1 MAVLSDP
8 ISDFL
13 TRLKNAS
20 RAGNETFTAPY
31 SKMKGEIAR
40 ILKGEGYIWNYE
52 VKTDGQFPVIEVKV
66 KYSDSGVPVLTDLKR
81 VSKPGLRRY
90 VGAGEIPR
98 VLNGLGISILST
110 PKGLKTGTHARKEK
124 LGGELLAYV
133 W

>member
-20 RAGNETFTAPY
+20 RAGNESFTAPH
-31 SKMKGEIAR
+31 SKTKEAIAK
-40 ILKGEGYIWNYE
+40 ILQEEGYIWNYE
-52 VKTDGQFPVIEVKV
+52 VDSTGQFPELKVKV
-66 KYSDSGVPVLTDLKR
+66 KYSDNGVAVLSDLKR
-81 VSKPGLRRY
+81 VSKPGIRRY

-98 VLNGLGISILST
+98 VLNGLGISIVST
-110 PKGLKTGTHARKEK
+110 SKGLKTGTAARREK
-124 LGGELLAYV
+124 LGGELLAFV

>member
-20 RAGNETFTAPY
+20 RAGNENFVAPY
-31 SKMKGEIAR
+31 SKIKGEIAR
-40 ILKGEGYIWNYE
+40 ILQDEGYIWNYE
-52 VKTDGQFPVIEVKV
+52 VDTTGKFPEIKVKV
-66 KYSDSGVPVLTDLKR
+66 KYSDSGVAVLTDLKR
-81 VSKPGLRRY
+81 ISKPGIRRY

-98 VLNGLGISILST
+98 VLNGLGISIVST
-110 PKGLKTGTHARKEK
+110 SKGLKTGTHARKEK
-124 LGGELLAYV
+124 LGGEVLAFV

>member
-20 RAGNETFTAPY
+20 RAGNESFTAPH
-31 SKMKGEIAR
+31 SKMKEAIAR
-40 ILKGEGYIWNYE
+40 ILQEEGYIWNYE
-52 VKTDGQFPVIEVKV
+52 VDSSSQFKELKVKV
-66 KYSDSGVPVLTDLKR
+66 KYSDSGTAVLTDLKR
-81 VSKPGLRRY
+81 ISKPGVRRY

-98 VLNGLGISILST
+98 VLNGLGISIVST
-110 PKGLKTGTHARKEK
+110 SKGLKTGAAARREK
-124 LGGELLAYV
+124 LGGEVIAFV

>member
-20 RAGNETFTAPY
+20 RAGNESFIAPY
-31 SKMKGEIAR
+31 SKIKESIAL
-40 ILKGEGYIWNYE
+40 ILKEEGYVWNYE
-52 VKTDGQFPVIEVKV
+52 IDKSSKFPQIKVKV
-66 KYSDSGVPVLTDLKR
+66 RYSEDGSPVLTDLKR
-81 VSKPGLRRY
+81 ISKPGVRRY
-90 VGAGEIPR
+90 VGASDIPN

-110 PKGLKTGTHARKEK
+110 SKGIKTGATARREK
-124 LGGELLAYV
+124 LGGELLAFV

>member
-20 RAGNETFTAPY
+20 RAGNETFTAPH

-40 ILKGEGYIWNYE
+40 ILQAEGYIWNYE
-52 VKTDGQFPVIEVKV
+52 VDTSGKFPEITVKV
-66 KYSDSGVPVLTDLKR
+66 KYSDSGVAVLTDLKR
-81 VSKPGLRRY
+81 VSKPGIRRY

-110 PKGLKTGTHARKEK
+110 SKGLKTGSQAKREK
-124 LGGELLAYV
+124 LGGEILAFV

>member
-8 ISDFL
+8 IPDFL

-20 RAGNETFTAPY
+20 RAGNEPFTAPH

-40 ILKGEGYIWNYE
+40 ILQAEGYIWNYE
-52 VKTDGQFPVIEVKV
+52 VDTSGKFPEITVKV
-66 KYSDSGVPVLTDLKR
+66 KYSDSGVAVLTDLKR
-81 VSKPGLRRY
+81 VSKPGIRRY

-110 PKGLKTGTHARKEK
+110 SKGLKTGAQAKREK
-124 LGGELLAYV
+124 LGGEILAFV

>member
-20 RAGNETFTAPY
+20 RAGNESFTAPH
-31 SKMKGEIAR
+31 SKIKEEIAK
-40 ILKGEGYIWNYE
+40 ILEAEGYIWNYE
-52 VKTDGQFPVIEVKV
+52 VSTENFKEIKVKV
-66 KYSDSGVPVLTDLKR
+66 KYSDNGTAVLTDLKR
-81 VSKPGLRRY
+81 VSKPGIRRY

-98 VLNGLGISILST
+98 VLNGLGISIVST
-110 PKGLKTGTHARKEK
+110 SKGLKTGTHARREK
-124 LGGELLAYV
+124 LGGEVLAFV

>member
-20 RAGNETFTAPY
+20 RAGNESFVAPF
-31 SKMKGEIAR
+31 SKAKAEIAR
-40 ILKGEGYIWNYE
+40 ILAEEGYIWNYE
-52 VKTDGQFPVIEVKV
+52 VKTEGKFPEIQVKV
-66 KYSDSGVPVLTDLKR
+66 KYSDAGVPALTDLKR
-81 VSKPGLRRY
+81 MSKPGLRQY

-98 VLNGLGISILST
+98 VLNGLGITIVST
-110 PKGLKTGTHARKEK
+110 SKGIMTGAKANRQNI
-124 LGGELLAYV
+124 GGELIAKV